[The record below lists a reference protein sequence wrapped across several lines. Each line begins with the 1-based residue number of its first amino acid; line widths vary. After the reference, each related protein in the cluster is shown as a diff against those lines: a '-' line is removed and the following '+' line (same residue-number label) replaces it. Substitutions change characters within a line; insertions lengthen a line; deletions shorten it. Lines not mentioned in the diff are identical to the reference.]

1 MFFTKCRLHIFAE
14 QSRELDWRGG
24 GGEAV
29 PAEAGSRGR
38 DQGGQEGQ
46 RGQDQRI
53 RKSVEI
59 YLPIGKEW
67 TFCRT
72 EKNRKRVFLSIG
84 KELKYSVI
92 VKNINIFTNGGIILV
107 KTIR

>member
-67 TFCRT
+67 KFIYQKERNGKIFLNKKGMEIFYKKLKHSVERKKIEKEYFCR
-72 EKNRKRVFLSIG
+72 
-84 KELKYSVI
+84 
-92 VKNINIFTNGGIILV
+92 
-107 KTIR
+107 